1 MADENSFEDKPTFK
15 HAESADKDLERSHAV
30 DPAEDARIM

>member
-15 HAESADKDLERSHAV
+15 HAESADLERSHAV